1 MRGKAKGKQKR
12 ADEPEEDVA
21 DVLADVGAQAEELAV
36 HAVQNG
42 LQEVALSRVLR
53 VEQVE
58 QLQHMYGYEYR

>member
-1 MRGKAKGKQKR
+1 MRGKGEQKR
-12 ADEPEEDVA
+12 ADAPEEDVA

-58 QLQHMYGYEYR
+58 QLQYMYGYEYR